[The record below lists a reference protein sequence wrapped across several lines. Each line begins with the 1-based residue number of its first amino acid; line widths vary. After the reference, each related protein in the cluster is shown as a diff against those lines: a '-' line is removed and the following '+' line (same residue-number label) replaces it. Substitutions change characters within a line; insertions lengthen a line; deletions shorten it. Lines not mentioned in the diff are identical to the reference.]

1 MTIRYRLVFSLT
13 LTVVFAVPRMAGAQ
27 FDLDRQATEIAT
39 QVQEIL
45 NRITQY
51 TTQITQY
58 TSLDCSAQ
66 GMAAGVQATPVGQLP
81 VVCDTLGM
89 LGSFRDSYQQLL
101 AVPADLLHTAPPLP
115 DWRDVLQAADT
126 VTEADIRNIYQ
137 DGADDA
143 VGAFGRQREYAD
155 RGLVLAHAESDAV
168 AALTDTLDEADAAV
182 RDLEARSSVTRT
194 GMGKPKSPRRS
205 PARGLPLRLH
215 RFAPARHP
223 PRRRMPISP
232 KPRAGNLKPA
242 AWPNGP
248 RLKPSGHR
256 IAPRATPAPPNESN
270 PCTGATGSPPS
281 FPGTERHYL

>member
-1 MTIRYRLVFSLT
+1 MTIRYRIVFSLT
-13 LTVVFAVPRMAGAQ
+13 LTVVFAVPRTAGAQ

-51 TTQITQY
+51 TTLLDQY

-66 GMAAGVQATPVGQLP
+66 GMAAGVQATPVDEAA

-101 AVPADLLHTAPPLP
+101 AAPSNLLHTAPPLP

-143 VGAFGRQREYAD
+143 VGAFQRQREYAD

-182 RDLEARSSVTRT
+182 R
-194 GMGKPKSPRRS
+194 GPGSPVE
-205 PARGLPLRLH
+205 
-215 RFAPARHP
+215 RHP
-223 PRRRMPISP
+223 HGHGANRSRRDAH
-232 KPRAGNLKPA
+232 PRAACRCG
-242 AWPNGP
+242 G
-248 RLKPSGHR
+248 
-256 IAPRATPAPPNESN
+256 
-270 PCTGATGSPPS
+270 TGSRPPGIRPGGGCLYRRNRA
-281 FPGTERHYL
+281 PGT